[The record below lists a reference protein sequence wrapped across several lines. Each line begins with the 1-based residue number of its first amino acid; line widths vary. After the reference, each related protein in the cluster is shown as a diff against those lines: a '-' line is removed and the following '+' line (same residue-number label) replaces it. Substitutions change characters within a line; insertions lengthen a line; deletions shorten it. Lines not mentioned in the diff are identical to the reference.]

1 MNPKS
6 DTDALRDRVQRL
18 GFFGLLASWNE
29 IAHEPW
35 LPQLVTIEEKE
46 RKRRSLERR
55 LRAARIGAFKAMAD
69 FDWTWPSRVDREAID
84 DLLSLKLVDE
94 GVNAVLIGPNGVGKT
109 MILRNVAHEAT
120 LRGHTVRFTTASD
133 MLSDLAAQESS
144 AALARRLRRYVQP
157 RLLCIDEVGY
167 LSYDSRYA
175 DLLFEV
181 VTRRY
186 EAHKPVLLRTN
197 KAFAEW
203 SEVFP
208 HAACVVTLVDRL
220 LRNRSPKLP
229 SEGGQRAQR
238 CPRQAAPHPQA
249 LSPFTG
255 EVHRHEPRSSP
266 VNFTKFPRGIAI
278 INRAHRTRARH
289 LTRTP

>member
-1 MNPKS
+1 MTPKT
-6 DTDALRDRVQRL
+6 DADALRDRVQRL
-18 GFFGLLASWNE
+18 GFFGLLASWND
-29 IAHEPW
+29 IAQEPW
-35 LPQLVTIEEKE
+35 LPQLVAIEEKE

-55 LRAARIGAFKAMAD
+55 LRAARIGSFKAMAD
-69 FDWTWPSRVDREAID
+69 FDWTWPSRVDREAVD

-109 MILRNVAHEAT
+109 MILRNIAHEAT

-167 LSYDSRYA
+167 LSYDNRYA

-186 EAHKPVLLRTN
+186 DGPRSIVLTTN
-197 KAFAEW
+197 KPFGEW
-203 SEVFP
+203 SEIFP
-208 HAACVVTLVDRL
+208 HAACTVTLIDRL
-220 LRNRSPKLP
+220 LHRAEIIDIAGSSYRFKEAKERSAAKAAARAKRRGP
-229 SEGGQRAQR
+229 SAEKRA
-238 CPRQAAPHPQA
+238 
-249 LSPFTG
+249 
-255 EVHRHEPRSSP
+255 
-266 VNFTKFPRGIAI
+266 
-278 INRAHRTRARH
+278 
-289 LTRTP
+289 

>member
-1 MNPKS
+1 MTPKS
-6 DTDALRDRVQRL
+6 DHDALRDRVQRL
-18 GFFGLLASWNE
+18 GFFGLLASWND
-29 IAHEPW
+29 IAQEPW
-35 LPQLVTIEEKE
+35 LPQLLTFEEKE

-186 EAHKPVLLRTN
+186 DGPRSIVLSTN
-197 KAFAEW
+197 KPFAEW
-203 SEVFP
+203 AEIFP
-208 HAACVVTLVDRL
+208 HAACTVTLIDRL
-220 LRNRSPKLP
+220 
-229 SEGGQRAQR
+229 
-238 CPRQAAPHPQA
+238 
-249 LSPFTG
+249 
-255 EVHRHEPRSSP
+255 VHRAEIIDIEGASYRLKEAKERSAAKAAARSKRRP
-266 VNFTKFPRGIAI
+266 TSAEK
-278 INRAHRTRARH
+278 RA
-289 LTRTP
+289 